1 MSWLVDPP
9 PPEELQIE
17 VTGACNLRCR
27 MCLVRYRP
35 RLDRHTASMDSTRF
49 AALLD
54 ELPGLRR
61 LTLQGLGEPLLA
73 PDFFD
78 IIDAARSRGIEVG
91 FNTNATLLSRR
102 TCERLVA
109 AGVEWIHVSVDGA
122 TAPTFEHVRDGAR
135 YDRVLRNLRTLLDV
149 KRESASRRPHVQV
162 NVVAMRS
169 NVAELPQIVHLA
181 SRAGVQ
187 RCWIQNLS
195 HDFSD
200 TNAPEYE
207 EMRSFVAAEA
217 LSVGC
222 PDVARILDVCR
233 DIASADGIDLRLPGD
248 GWNGRRRARDE
259 PACDWP
265 WRSAY
270 ITHDGHVQ
278 PCCMVMG
285 SDRATLGDLTAETF
299 TEVWHSDTYV
309 GFRKALFADDEHA
322 PAVCRG
328 CSVYRNTF

>member
-1 MSWLVDPP
+1 
-9 PPEELQIE
+9 
-17 VTGACNLRCR
+17 
-27 MCLVRYRP
+27 
-35 RLDRHTASMDSTRF
+35 
-49 AALLD
+49 
-54 ELPGLRR
+54 
-61 LTLQGLGEPLLA
+61 
-73 PDFFD
+73 
-78 IIDAARSRGIEVG
+78 
-91 FNTNATLLSRR
+91 
-102 TCERLVA
+102 
-109 AGVEWIHVSVDGA
+109 
-122 TAPTFEHVRDGAR
+122 
-135 YDRVLRNLRTLLDV
+135 LLDV